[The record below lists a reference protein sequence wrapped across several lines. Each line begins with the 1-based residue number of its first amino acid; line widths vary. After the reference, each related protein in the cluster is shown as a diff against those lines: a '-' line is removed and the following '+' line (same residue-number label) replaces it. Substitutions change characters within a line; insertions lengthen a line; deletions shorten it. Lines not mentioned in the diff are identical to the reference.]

1 MSVNHI
7 SVTPQ
12 VTMMEHPQEPQ
23 ERCSVPAVRHPEDLN
38 ASVRLLRATKIRLV
52 TGRDY
57 PHMVTTLDEFMCEP
71 ADVLLHPS
79 DGGWIS

>member
-1 MSVNHI
+1 
-7 SVTPQ
+7 
-12 VTMMEHPQEPQ
+12 
-23 ERCSVPAVRHPEDLN
+23 
-38 ASVRLLRATKIRLV
+38 V

-79 DGGWIS
+79 DGGWISCTHHQYLERTQCLWPLSSLPRSKLGVIVLTETDLMW